1 MVDAIGQI
9 ENALQE
15 RGAGRKRNARIAGEF
30 RRYRYVRRF
39 ETELAGGERLRIGR
53 SEESLK
59 DLFTGRALG
68 EIEPSGRIDLHAAL
82 GGDPQRRVRLLK
94 AEPSDVVSEIVE
106 ANGLHSGRG
115 HYV

>member
-59 DLFTGRALG
+59 DLFTGRG
-68 EIEPSGRIDLHAAL
+68 PGRDRAEWPDRPA
-82 GGDPQRRVRLLK
+82 RRSRRRSS
-94 AEPSDVVSEIVE
+94 ASCATPE
-106 ANGLHSGRG
+106 G
-115 HYV
+115 